1 MILSDA
7 HIQKFGFYAEPINM
21 AEYAKKASKLTL
33 TWLRGKIDRDR
44 PVPRSFERRP
54 FCASTLRSKGP
65 ASLSVL

>member
-33 TWLRGKIDRDR
+33 TWLRGKIDRDQRVHER
-44 PVPRSFERRP
+44 PLKNYRQYDF
-54 FCASTLRSKGP
+54 
-65 ASLSVL
+65 LS